1 LPEIKGIDINILNE
15 ECRMQKNL
23 LKILIP
29 ILSLVFLFSCAGPQ
43 TSLTFQASQFPAAG
57 YQPNVDNFMVLF
69 DSSSSMGNTYKG
81 HEKLAI
87 AKAVAGSMNQTLPEL
102 NFSSGMRT
110 FGHYSG
116 VTREPTVL
124 VYGLTRYSTA
134 RLGSAI
140 DGVTHAGG
148 TTPLGSAIA
157 GAHEDF
163 RGVSGKT
170 ALIIVSDGKDLLH
183 NPKAEMEVMA
193 ADYGDRLCVYTIQI
207 GDDSAGAKSL
217 EQLTTVTGCGF
228 ASTADSL
235 TSGNNMADF
244 VEKVFLSPAPI
255 QVAEPEPFVD
265 SDGDGVADHLDKCP
279 GTPKGATVDAE
290 GCWIIG
296 TIHFDFDEAEIK
308 SDAIPVLNEIG
319 DVMQKNPGLNMNVNG
334 FTDNIGTLEYNQR
347 LSERRAQ
354 AAKNYLV
361 DRKLGIERF
370 TINGFAYTMPVSSNE
385 TEEGRRMNRRVEF
398 TPFE

>member
-1 LPEIKGIDINILNE
+1 
-15 ECRMQKNL
+15 MQKNL
-23 LKILIP
+23 LKSLIF
-29 ILSLVFLFSCAGPQ
+29 ILSVAFLFSCAGPQ
-43 TSLTFQASQFPAAG
+43 TPLTFQASQFPADR

-69 DSSSSMGNTYKG
+69 DASSSMGNTYKG

-110 FGHYSG
+110 FGHHSA

-134 RLGSAI
+134 GLGSAI

-157 GAHEDF
+157 GAHEDLQA
-163 RGVSGKT
+163 VSGKT
-170 ALIIVSDGKDLLH
+170 ALIIITDGKDLLH
-183 NPKAEMEVMA
+183 NPQTEIEAMA
-193 ADYGDRLCVYTIQI
+193 AELGDRLCVYTIQI
-207 GDDSAGAKSL
+207 GDDPASAKSL
-217 EQLTTVTGCGF
+217 EKLTTATGCGF

-235 TSGNNMADF
+235 TSGSNMANF
-244 VEKVFLSPAPI
+244 VEQVFLSPAPI
-255 QVAEPEPFVD
+255 PVAEPEPFVD
-265 SDGDGVADHLDKCP
+265 SDGDGVPDHLDKCP

-308 SDAIPVLNEIG
+308 PDALPVLNEIS
-319 DVMQKNPGLNMNVNG
+319 DVMQKNPGLNMNING

-347 LSERRAQ
+347 LSERRAE
-354 AAKNYLV
+354 AAKKYLV
-361 DRKLGIERF
+361 DQGIDSNRF
-370 TINGFAYTMPVSSNE
+370 TINGFSYTMPVSSNE

-398 TPFE
+398 APFE

>member
-1 LPEIKGIDINILNE
+1 
-15 ECRMQKNL
+15 MQKNL
-23 LKILIP
+23 LKSLIF
-29 ILSLVFLFSCAGPQ
+29 ILSVAFLFSCAGPQ
-43 TSLTFQASQFPAAG
+43 TPLTFQASQFPADR
-57 YQPNVDNFMVLF
+57 YQPNVDNFLVLF
-69 DSSSSMGNTYKG
+69 DSSSSMGDTYKG

-110 FGHYSG
+110 FGHHSA

-134 RLGSAI
+134 GLGSAI

-157 GAHEDF
+157 GAHEDLQA
-163 RGVSGKT
+163 VSGKT
-170 ALIIVSDGKDLLH
+170 ALIIITDGKDLLH
-183 NPKAEMEVMA
+183 NPQTEIEAMA
-193 ADYGDRLCVYTIQI
+193 AELGDRLCVYTIQI
-207 GDDSAGAKSL
+207 GDDPASAKSL
-217 EQLTTVTGCGF
+217 EKLTTATGCGF

-235 TSGNNMADF
+235 TSGSNMANF
-244 VEKVFLSPAPI
+244 VEQVFLSPAPI
-255 QVAEPEPFVD
+255 PVAEPEPFVD
-265 SDGDGVADHLDKCP
+265 SDGDGVPDHLDKCP

-308 SDAIPVLNEIG
+308 PDALPVLNEIS
-319 DVMQKNPGLNMNVNG
+319 DVMQKNPGLNMNING

-347 LSERRAQ
+347 LSERRAE
-354 AAKNYLV
+354 AAKKYLV
-361 DRKLGIERF
+361 DQGIDSNRF
-370 TINGFAYTMPVSSNE
+370 TINGFSYTMPVSSNE

-398 TPFE
+398 APFE

>member
-1 LPEIKGIDINILNE
+1 
-15 ECRMQKNL
+15 MQKNL
-23 LKILIP
+23 LKSLIF
-29 ILSLVFLFSCAGPQ
+29 ILSVAFLFSCAGPQ
-43 TSLTFQASQFPAAG
+43 TPLTFQASQFPADR

-110 FGHYSG
+110 FGHHSA

-134 RLGSAI
+134 GLGSAI

-163 RGVSGKT
+163 QGVSGKT
-170 ALIIVSDGKDLLH
+170 ALIIITDGKDLLH
-183 NPKAEMEVMA
+183 NPQTEIEAMA
-193 ADYGDRLCVYTIQI
+193 ADLGDRLCVYTIQI
-207 GDDSAGAKSL
+207 GDDPASAKSL
-217 EQLTTVTGCGF
+217 EKLTTATGCGF

-235 TSGNNMADF
+235 TSGSNMANF

-265 SDGDGVADHLDKCP
+265 SDGDGVPDHLDKCP

-308 SDAIPVLNEIG
+308 PDALPVLNEIS
-319 DVMQKNPGLNMNVNG
+319 DVMQKNPGLNMNING

-347 LSERRAQ
+347 LSERRAE
-354 AAKNYLV
+354 AAKKYLV
-361 DRKLGIERF
+361 DQGIDSNRF
-370 TINGFAYTMPVSSNE
+370 TINGFSYTMPVSSNE

-398 TPFE
+398 APFE

>member
-1 LPEIKGIDINILNE
+1 
-15 ECRMQKNL
+15 MQKNL
-23 LKILIP
+23 LKSLIF
-29 ILSLVFLFSCAGPQ
+29 ILSVAFLFSCAGPQ
-43 TSLTFQASQFPAAG
+43 TPLTFQASQFPADR
-57 YQPNVDNFMVLF
+57 YQPNVDNFLVLF
-69 DSSSSMGNTYKG
+69 DSSSSMGDTYKG

-110 FGHYSG
+110 FGHHSD

-134 RLGSAI
+134 GLGSAI

-157 GAHEDF
+157 GAHEDLQA
-163 RGVSGKT
+163 VSGKT
-170 ALIIVSDGKDLLH
+170 ALIIVTDGKDLLH
-183 NPKAEMEVMA
+183 NPQAEIEAMA
-193 ADYGDRLCVYTIQI
+193 ADFGDRLCVYTIQI
-207 GDDSAGAKSL
+207 GDDAASAKSL
-217 EQLTTVTGCGF
+217 EKLTTATGCGF

-235 TSGNNMADF
+235 TSGSNMANF
-244 VEKVFLSPAPI
+244 VEQVFLSPAPI
-255 QVAEPEPFVD
+255 PVAEPEPFVD
-265 SDGDGVADHLDKCP
+265 SDGDGVPDHLDKCP

-308 SDAIPVLNEIG
+308 PDALPVLNEISAI
-319 DVMQKNPGLNMNVNG
+319 MQKNPGLNMNING
-334 FTDNIGTLEYNQR
+334 FTDNIGTFEYNKR
-347 LSERRAQ
+347 LSERRAE
-354 AAKNYLV
+354 AAKKYLV
-361 DRKLGIERF
+361 DQGIDSNRF
-370 TINGFAYTMPVSSNE
+370 SINGFAYTMPISSNE

-398 TPFE
+398 APFE

>member
-1 LPEIKGIDINILNE
+1 
-15 ECRMQKNL
+15 MQKNL
-23 LKILIP
+23 LKSLIF
-29 ILSLVFLFSCAGPQ
+29 ILSVAFLFSCAGPQ
-43 TSLTFQASQFPAAG
+43 TPLTFQASQFPADR

-110 FGHYSG
+110 FGHHSA

-134 RLGSAI
+134 GLGSAI

-157 GAHEDF
+157 GAHEDLQA
-163 RGVSGKT
+163 VSGKT
-170 ALIIVSDGKDLLH
+170 ALIIVTDGKDLLH
-183 NPKAEMEVMA
+183 NPQAEIEAMA
-193 ADYGDRLCVYTIQI
+193 ADFGDRLCVYTIQI
-207 GDDSAGAKSL
+207 GDDPASAKSL
-217 EQLTTVTGCGF
+217 EKLTTATGCGF

-235 TSGNNMADF
+235 TSGSNMANF
-244 VEKVFLSPAPI
+244 VEQVFLSPAPI
-255 QVAEPEPFVD
+255 PVAEPEPFVD
-265 SDGDGVADHLDKCP
+265 SDGDGVPDHLDKCP

-308 SDAIPVLNEIG
+308 PDALPVLNEIS
-319 DVMQKNPGLNMNVNG
+319 DVMQKNPGLNMNING

-347 LSERRAQ
+347 LSERRAE
-354 AAKNYLV
+354 AAKKYLV
-361 DRKLGIERF
+361 DQGIDSNRF
-370 TINGFAYTMPVSSNE
+370 TINGFSYTMPVSSNE

-398 TPFE
+398 APFE

>member
-1 LPEIKGIDINILNE
+1 
-15 ECRMQKNL
+15 MQKNL
-23 LKILIP
+23 LKSLIF
-29 ILSLVFLFSCAGPQ
+29 ILSVAFLFSCAGPQ
-43 TSLTFQASQFPAAG
+43 TPLTFQASQFPADR

-110 FGHYSG
+110 FGHHSA

-134 RLGSAI
+134 GLGSAI

-157 GAHEDF
+157 GAHEDLQA
-163 RGVSGKT
+163 VSGKT
-170 ALIIVSDGKDLLH
+170 ALIIITDGKDLLH
-183 NPKAEMEVMA
+183 NPQTEIEAMA
-193 ADYGDRLCVYTIQI
+193 ADLGDRLCVYTIQI
-207 GDDSAGAKSL
+207 GDDPASAKSL
-217 EQLTTVTGCGF
+217 EKLTTATGCGF

-235 TSGNNMADF
+235 TSGSNMANF

-255 QVAEPEPFVD
+255 PVAEPEPFVD
-265 SDGDGVADHLDKCP
+265 SDGDGVPDHLDKCP

-296 TIHFDFDEAEIK
+296 TIHFDFDEAEIMP
-308 SDAIPVLNEIG
+308 DALPVLNEIS
-319 DVMQKNPGLNMNVNG
+319 DVMQKNPGLNMNING

-347 LSERRAQ
+347 LSERRAE
-354 AAKNYLV
+354 AAKKYLV
-361 DRKLGIERF
+361 DQGIDSNRF
-370 TINGFAYTMPVSSNE
+370 TINGFSYTMPVSSNE

-398 TPFE
+398 APFE

>member
-1 LPEIKGIDINILNE
+1 
-15 ECRMQKNL
+15 MQKNL
-23 LKILIP
+23 LKSLIF
-29 ILSLVFLFSCAGPQ
+29 ILSVAFLFSCAGPQ
-43 TSLTFQASQFPAAG
+43 TPLTFQASQFPADR

-110 FGHYSG
+110 FGHHSG

-134 RLGSAI
+134 GLGSAI

-157 GAHEDF
+157 GAHEDLQA
-163 RGVSGKT
+163 VSGKT
-170 ALIIVSDGKDLLH
+170 ALIIVTDGKDLLH
-183 NPKAEMEVMA
+183 NPQAEIEAMA
-193 ADYGDRLCVYTIQI
+193 ADFGDRLCVYTIQI
-207 GDDSAGAKSL
+207 GDDPASAKSL
-217 EQLTTVTGCGF
+217 EKLTTATGCGF

-235 TSGNNMADF
+235 TSGSNMANF

-255 QVAEPEPFVD
+255 PVAEPEPFVD
-265 SDGDGVADHLDKCP
+265 SDGDGVPDHLDKCP

-308 SDAIPVLNEIG
+308 PDALPVLNEIS
-319 DVMQKNPGLNMNVNG
+319 DVMQKNPGLNMNING

-347 LSERRAQ
+347 LSERRAE
-354 AAKNYLV
+354 AAKKYLV
-361 DRKLGIERF
+361 DQGIDSNRF
-370 TINGFAYTMPVSSNE
+370 TINGFSYTMPVSSNE

-398 TPFE
+398 APFE

>member
-1 LPEIKGIDINILNE
+1 
-15 ECRMQKNL
+15 MQKNL
-23 LKILIP
+23 LKSLIF
-29 ILSLVFLFSCAGPQ
+29 ILSVAFLFSCAGPQ
-43 TSLTFQASQFPAAG
+43 TPLTFQASQFPADR

-69 DSSSSMGNTYKG
+69 DASSSMGNTYKG

-110 FGHYSG
+110 FGHHSA

-134 RLGSAI
+134 GLGSAI

-157 GAHEDF
+157 GAHEDLQA
-163 RGVSGKT
+163 VSGKT
-170 ALIIVSDGKDLLH
+170 ALIIITDGKDLLH
-183 NPKAEMEVMA
+183 NPQTEIEAMA
-193 ADYGDRLCVYTIQI
+193 AELGDRLCVYTIQI
-207 GDDSAGAKSL
+207 GDDPASAKSL
-217 EQLTTVTGCGF
+217 EKLTTATGCGF

-235 TSGNNMADF
+235 TSGSNMANF
-244 VEKVFLSPAPI
+244 VEQVFLSPAPI
-255 QVAEPEPFVD
+255 PVAEPEPFVD
-265 SDGDGVADHLDKCP
+265 SDGDGVPDHLDKCP

-308 SDAIPVLNEIG
+308 PDALPVLNEISAI
-319 DVMQKNPGLNMNVNG
+319 MQKNPGLNMNING
-334 FTDNIGTLEYNQR
+334 FTDNIGTFEYNQR
-347 LSERRAQ
+347 LSERRAE
-354 AAKNYLV
+354 AAKKYLV
-361 DRKLGIERF
+361 DQGIDSNRF
-370 TINGFAYTMPVSSNE
+370 TINGFAYTMPISSNE

-398 TPFE
+398 APFE

>member
-1 LPEIKGIDINILNE
+1 MI
-15 ECRMQKNL
+15 
-23 LKILIP
+23 
-29 ILSLVFLFSCAGPQ
+29 
-43 TSLTFQASQFPAAG
+43 
-57 YQPNVDNFMVLF
+57 LF
-69 DSSSSMGNTYKG
+69 DSSSSMGDNYKG
-81 HEKLAI
+81 YQKVDI
-87 AKAVAGSMNQTLPEL
+87 AKAVAASMNRTLPEL

-134 RLGSAI
+134 GLGSAI

-163 RGVSGKT
+163 QGVSGKT

-183 NPKAEMEVMA
+183 NPKAEMEAMA
-193 ADYGDRLCVYTIQI
+193 ADYGDTLCVYTIQI

-235 TSGNNMADF
+235 TSGNNIADF

-255 QVAEPEPFVD
+255 PVAVAAPTPFID
-265 SDGDGVADHLDKCP
+265 SDGDGVADNLDK
-279 GTPKGATVDAE
+279 
-290 GCWIIG
+290 
-296 TIHFDFDEAEIK
+296 
-308 SDAIPVLNEIG
+308 
-319 DVMQKNPGLNMNVNG
+319 
-334 FTDNIGTLEYNQR
+334 
-347 LSERRAQ
+347 
-354 AAKNYLV
+354 
-361 DRKLGIERF
+361 
-370 TINGFAYTMPVSSNE
+370 
-385 TEEGRRMNRRVEF
+385 
-398 TPFE
+398 

>member
-1 LPEIKGIDINILNE
+1 
-15 ECRMQKNL
+15 MQKNL
-23 LKILIP
+23 LKSLIF
-29 ILSLVFLFSCAGPQ
+29 ILSVAFLLSCAGPQ
-43 TSLTFQASQFPAAG
+43 TPLTFQASQFPADR
-57 YQPNVDNFMVLF
+57 YQPNVDNFLVLF
-69 DSSSSMGNTYKG
+69 DSSSSMGDTYKG

-110 FGHYSG
+110 FGHHSD

-134 RLGSAI
+134 GLGSAI

-157 GAHEDF
+157 GAHEDLQA
-163 RGVSGKT
+163 VSGKT
-170 ALIIVSDGKDLLH
+170 ALIIVTDGKDLLH
-183 NPKAEMEVMA
+183 NPQAEIEAMA
-193 ADYGDRLCVYTIQI
+193 ADFGDRLCVYTIQI
-207 GDDSAGAKSL
+207 GDDAASAKSL
-217 EQLTTVTGCGF
+217 EKLTTATGCGF

-235 TSGNNMADF
+235 TSGSNMANF
-244 VEKVFLSPAPI
+244 VEQVFLSPAPI
-255 QVAEPEPFVD
+255 PVAEPEPFVD
-265 SDGDGVADHLDKCP
+265 SDGDGVPDHLDKCP

-308 SDAIPVLNEIG
+308 PDALPVLNEISAI
-319 DVMQKNPGLNMNVNG
+319 MQKNPGLNMNING
-334 FTDNIGTLEYNQR
+334 FTDNIGTLEYNQK

-354 AAKNYLV
+354 AAKKYLV
-361 DRKLGIERF
+361 DQRIDSNRF
-370 TINGFAYTMPVSSNE
+370 TINGFAYTMPISSNE